1 MNKKIILTSIV
12 TLLLTPVMVL
22 AAADSWLVTIINNLL
37 NMVVWPVFLGLIV
50 IMFIWAGILYLTA
63 RGDPEKFKKANLAVV
78 FAIIGII
85 VAILGYKA
93 YATLRVIIP
102 T

>member
-1 MNKKIILTSIV
+1 
-12 TLLLTPVMVL
+12 MVL
-22 AAADSWLVTIINNLL
+22 AAADNWVVTIVNNLL
-37 NMVVWPVFLGLIV
+37 SMVVWPVFLGVIV

-78 FAIIGII
+78 FAVIGII

-93 YATLRVIIP
+93 YATLRAIIP
-102 T
+102 V